1 MLGQRAA
8 LANKLQG
15 AAPLTCTWRVTCSSP
30 PYPPQVMGNSTA
42 MWRSRYD
49 LSLHSRAV
57 QEAVDD
63 SAKWRDHHL
72 QAAKRRKLVIESE
85 EED

>member
-1 MLGQRAA
+1 
-8 LANKLQG
+8 
-15 AAPLTCTWRVTCSSP
+15 
-30 PYPPQVMGNSTA
+30 MGNSTA

-63 SAKWRDHHL
+63 SAKWRYHHL

-85 EED
+85 DED

>member
-1 MLGQRAA
+1 
-8 LANKLQG
+8 
-15 AAPLTCTWRVTCSSP
+15 
-30 PYPPQVMGNSTA
+30 VMGNSTA

-72 QAAKRRKLVIESE
+72 QQAAKRRKLVIDSE
-85 EED
+85 DDE